1 MTVVRIVDADKEAL
15 RQKRIIIGLFSIGF
29 LGLSYLVYDY
39 TQIISRTSI
48 PEGLTQV
55 EPIIEKWQTDGLVQ
69 SFDATRAKL
78 IVHEQAWQDRKKEEK
93 VGIVT
98 QLARYCA
105 QKNNSSVWTLTVVGS
120 RNAQVLGEF
129 GSGGLIIK

>member
-1 MTVVRIVDADKEAL
+1 MATVRIVDADREEH
-15 RQKRIIIGLFSIGF
+15 RQKRIVITLFSIGF

-48 PEGLTQV
+48 PENLSEIDPVIQ
-55 EPIIEKWQTDGLVQ
+55 KWQVDGLVQ
-69 SFDATRAKL
+69 SFDATKAKL
-78 IVHEQAWQDRKKEEK
+78 VVNEQAWQDRKKEEK

-105 QKNNSSVWTLTVVGS
+105 QKNNSSVWTLTVIGS
-120 RNAQVLGEF
+120 RTSEVLGEF
-129 GSGGLIIK
+129 GSAGLSVK

>member
-1 MTVVRIVDADKEAL
+1 MATVRIVDADKEER
-15 RQKRIIIGLFSIGF
+15 RQKRTIIVLFSVGI

-39 TQIISRTSI
+39 TQIISRASI
-48 PEGLTQV
+48 PENLNQV
-55 EPIIEKWQTDGLVQ
+55 DPIIEKWQMDGLVQ
-69 SFDATRAKL
+69 SFDAAKAKL
-78 IVHEQAWQDRKKEEK
+78 VVHEQAWQDRRKEEK

-105 QKNNSSVWTLTVVGS
+105 QKNNSTVWTLTVVGS

-129 GSGGLIIK
+129 GSSGLIIK

>member
-1 MTVVRIVDADKEAL
+1 MATVRIVDADKEAR
-15 RQKRIIIGLFSIGF
+15 RQKRFIIVLFSIGF

-48 PEGLTQV
+48 PENLTQLD
-55 EPIIEKWQTDGLVQ
+55 PIIEKWQMDGLVQ
-69 SFDATRAKL
+69 SFDATKGKL
-78 IVHEQAWQDRKKEEK
+78 VVNEQAWEDRRKEEK

-120 RNAQVLGEF
+120 RSAKVLGEF
-129 GSGGLIIK
+129 GSGGLIIN